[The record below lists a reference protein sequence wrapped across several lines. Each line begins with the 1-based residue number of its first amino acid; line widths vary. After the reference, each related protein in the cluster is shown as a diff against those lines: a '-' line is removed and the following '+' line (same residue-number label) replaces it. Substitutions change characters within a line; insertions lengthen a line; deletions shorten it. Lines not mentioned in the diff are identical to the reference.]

1 MYNPDPLAPRDKGDD
16 ALQALS
22 RRRFLRSSALS
33 TLGVTFGGVLLS
45 ACGNG
50 ESTAGGGQESPA
62 AAASPASGGG
72 GEIAFSFGYTDV
84 PIYGPLQGAAEALAT
99 ERGYTLLTDSARAD
113 LEAQVSALESHIQRG
128 VSAMTVLPLDP
139 TAIEAIAMRAQ
150 EAGVLFI
157 TYSLD
162 LENQDGSI
170 LFPPDVSGQV
180 LAEHLVEWLQANS
193 PDGAEV
199 LLLNNRPQAIGD
211 LRLAPVKE
219 ALARTNATIVAE
231 QDANEPTTGLRVT
244 EDVLRA
250 NPDLN
255 VVIGMNDD
263 GALGAVQAFRNTN
276 KDPSTVY
283 IGGQD
288 GSQQALEAIKEGGF
302 FKATA
307 ALDLAEVGRA
317 VVGLPADILEGKEAK
332 GTSVEL
338 LPVLVSV
345 DTPDVIENLLK
356 SFE

>member
-1 MYNPDPLAPRDKGDD
+1 MYDQDLPAVGSASDSCLYM
-16 ALQALS
+16 LS
-22 RRRFLRSSALS
+22 RRRFLRSSALGA
-33 TLGVTFGGVLLS
+33 LGVSFGGLILG
-45 ACGNG
+45 ACAG
-50 ESTAGGGQESPA
+50 EEAAAPGGQNPPV
-62 AAASPASGGG
+62 AAASPAVGGG
-72 GEIAFSFGYTDV
+72 DIAFSFGYTDV
-84 PIYGPLQGAAEALAT
+84 PIYGPLQRAAEALAS

-113 LEAQVSALESHIQRG
+113 LDAQVSALESYIQRG
-128 VSAMTVLPLDP
+128 VAAMTVLPLDP
-139 TAIEAIAMRAQ
+139 TAIEAIASRAR

-162 LENQDGSI
+162 LENQDGSV

-180 LAEHLVEWLQANS
+180 LADHLLEWLQANS

-219 ALARTNATIVAE
+219 ALAGTNARIVAE

-250 NPDLN
+250 NPNLN

-317 VVGLPADILEGKEAK
+317 VVGLPADIIEGKEPK

-338 LPVLVSV
+338 LPVLASA
-345 DTPDVIENLLK
+345 DTPEVIDKLLK